1 MMRKILIVITT
12 AFVPYGGLATV
23 MLNYYRHMNRE
34 GLQIDFASTNP
45 LGEED
50 SLSQELRGNHSRY
63 YCLGERKRGILLY
76 TRRLYSLLK
85 KEKYDVI
92 HVNGNSATMA
102 IELKIAKWA
111 GVPVRIAHCH
121 TSRSEHTMVHK
132 CLLPVFR
139 RSYTKAGACSA
150 MAGVW
155 LFEHFDILKNAIDF
169 EKYRF
174 RPRVRNQVRERLG
187 ITGKFVIGT
196 VGKINVSKN
205 QVFFLDVLQKFVK
218 QRENT
223 LFLLV
228 GDGPERGNLEQKIR
242 EKGLEHHV
250 LLPGMRTDVDELL
263 NGMDCFVFP
272 SFFEGFGMAMLE
284 AQANGLWCLASDQVS
299 REGVITDHVC
309 MLPLQEPD
317 RWVGDLM
324 QAGHRDCD
332 VEKLRKIFE
341 TSGYEIGKSSEVLRQ
356 WYLD

>member
-1 MMRKILIVITT
+1 
-12 AFVPYGGLATV
+12 
-23 MLNYYRHMNRE
+23 
-34 GLQIDFASTNP
+34 
-45 LGEED
+45 
-50 SLSQELRGNHSRY
+50 
-63 YCLGERKRGILLY
+63 
-76 TRRLYSLLK
+76 
-85 KEKYDVI
+85 
-92 HVNGNSATMA
+92 
-102 IELKIAKWA
+102 
-111 GVPVRIAHCH
+111 
-121 TSRSEHTMVHK
+121 MVHK